1 MRSTV
6 CARPRQAPGKQEM
19 VGRVPRGLTVMSRG
33 QEMVSVRL
41 FLQLV
46 FIKHRLWAEAPR
58 AVGTRRRAALEK
70 EIASRLRPEGE
81 ARIRQGRRGERL

>member
-1 MRSTV
+1 MCSTV
-6 CARPRQAPGKQEM
+6 CARPRQAPEKQEM
-19 VGRVPRGLTVMSRG
+19 VGLVLRGLTVTSRG

-46 FIKHRLWAEAPR
+46 FIKCRLWAEVPR
-58 AVGTRRRAALEK
+58 AVGTRRRAALE

-81 ARIRQGRRGERL
+81 AGIRQGRRGERW